1 MPGGRRWGRKNDG
14 DSTLEQSAKSSDAH
28 EVNKLPRW
36 SKKHVEDISSGQPV
50 MCNDS
55 DEACPM
61 PVCSTRRDRQL
72 MCRWYESGQNHEA
85 TLSLQDAVPRPS
97 LAPAALE
104 YRHHLMAIWMR
115 KEGRQTADVAVELG
129 RPESWVSK
137 RWSMAIDDVK
147 RPREVARYVSEYETR
162 MVKQGIQPFRPP
174 SLHRMYA
181 QDCAGMYEECV
192 AAMPW
197 RQAVLRKRNYET
209 GEVTIT
215 NIASNRQDCTFPTLR
230 TGIARLDSVLQRA
243 KADFQIRDPGAYV
256 ICNWYPDGNTNIA
269 PHQHDFWSAIL
280 SFGASRVFTLD
291 WQPLLLG
298 DGDLLVFGTQRHSV
312 PKMHSVKTGRVSV
325 AIFWYP
331 ERHKADASLSIPLD
345 PRLAEA
351 ALADGSLGNVL
362 ANAAIQETS
371 DIQLDVGGRGVGRYA
386 EDSGRYAEE
395 AYFVDEEEEDSEFL
409 SEDRLVEIALQ
420 ISMLEK

>member
-1 MPGGRRWGRKNDG
+1 MPGARRWGRKSDG
-14 DSTLEQSAKSSDAH
+14 DGVPVQSASSSDAH
-28 EVNKLPRW
+28 EVGRLPRW
-36 SKKHVEDISSGQPV
+36 GKKHVEDISSGHPV
-50 MCNDS
+50 MCNDPA
-55 DEACPM
+55 E
-61 PVCSTRRDRQL
+61 VCTVPARSARRDRQV

-85 TLSLQDAVPRPS
+85 TLSLQDEVPRPS
-97 LAPAALE
+97 LAPAAIE

-115 KEGRQTADVAVELG
+115 KEGRPKTDVAMELG
-129 RPESWVSK
+129 RAESWVSNC
-137 RWSMAIDDVK
+137 WSVAVDDVK
-147 RPREVARYVSEYETR
+147 RPREVAKYVGEYEAR
-162 MVKQGIQPFRPP
+162 MVKEGVQPFRPP
-174 SLHRMYA
+174 SLHRMYT
-181 QDCAGMYEECV
+181 QDCVGMYEECV

-215 NIASNRQDCTFPTLR
+215 NVASNRQDCTFPTLR
-230 TGIARLDSVLQRA
+230 TGIARLDSVLQRM

-269 PHQHDFWSAIL
+269 PHQHDFWSAII

-312 PKMHSVKTGRVSV
+312 PKMPSVKTGRVSV

-331 ERHKADASLSIPLD
+331 ERHKADASLSISLD
-345 PRLAEA
+345 PHSAEV

-362 ANAAIQETS
+362 ANAAIQQMS
-371 DIQLDVGGRGVGRYA
+371 DVRLDVGARGVGRYA
-386 EDSGRYAEE
+386 EG
-395 AYFVDEEEEDSEFL
+395 AYFVDYGEEDSEFL

-420 ISMLEK
+420 VSMLEK